1 MKFSA
6 DKILREWS
14 WRVGNGM
21 PDVSND
27 SHMTTLMEVLY
38 EQNFSYKFIKEL
50 VANLSETGRDQQQP
64 EHLTEKT
71 FQEFCVEV
79 GKIISNEGILAE
91 SSVWEKP
98 VGTQQLAG
106 SQTFNVWKGAPEG
119 PYTVVAKTSD
129 AIDVDLSPGESNP
142 KIAYISAGSKTYK
155 ISGETTKMSKLFK
168 NASKKASPYK
178 IKWEENTLESAACTG
193 LYFDPTSHYK
203 KIMTPNAQQSDVE
216 GAIDAFKTALGKSG
230 EYAGKSALG
239 SIEGIPD
246 VIRAL
251 ELANGVHVFAT
262 KHGCKAS
269 NGYEFIHK
277 SVGKYYNAGYEN
289 KNLDTSGFKDNTADT
304 IIVKGGVQALITAMK
319 SEKIEFN
326 SSGKCKT
333 ESGIEFYQ
341 VSNKLKKG
349 GAQLGRIQKS
359 FADMY
364 GLKEPMDT
372 WKVYLQKEIT
382 EHGEKG
388 FLLNE
393 GLADYFK
400 QGLKYIKDTF
410 STLLDK
416 AKNKIAQFSSSV
428 LSSLTFT
435 MNKPSSSLESFMKKE
450 FNKAPVELK
459 EAKSKARYSYAA
471 YAEMVARAALNNN
484 KSYSNNL
491 LNKAQQQWSILEKL
505 IKVPNDGIYSTKISA
520 GPTDYTPKDIKD
532 GANYIIKLMINFTA
546 YEHLTKML
554 ASSKGEIK
562 NVTTV
567 LEEFV
572 ELEKEM
578 YFGKT
583 DLPMFKVY
591 GADIKGTAWEYL
603 KSGKEFREDKLKA
616 MNMTDAVKDGKF
628 VPGVIVE
635 SSVQSGKG
643 HTSVKMW
650 ILHSITEKG
659 TKYTQVDLRSGR
671 NDTFSFS
678 VSGTNIVEGSK
689 VLGKI

>member
-1 MKFSA
+1 MKFNA

-27 SHMTTLMEVLY
+27 SHRTTLMEVLF
-38 EQNFSYKFIKEL
+38 EQNFSHKFIKEL
-50 VANLSETGRDQQQP
+50 VANLSEDSRDQQQP
-64 EHLTEKT
+64 EQLTEKT

-79 GKIISNEGILAE
+79 GRIISSESILAE
-91 SSVWEKP
+91 SSVWDKP
-98 VGTQQLAG
+98 VGTEQLAG
-106 SQTFNVWKGAPEG
+106 AQTFNVWRDAPKG
-119 PYTVVAKTSD
+119 PYTVVAKTAD
-129 AIDVDLSPGESNP
+129 AIDVDLSPGETNP
-142 KIAYISAGSKTYK
+142 KIAYISAGGKTYK
-155 ISGETTKMSKLFK
+155 ISGAKTKMSKLFK
-168 NASKKASPYK
+168 NATKKSSPFK
-178 IKWEENTLESAACTG
+178 ISWGEKELESAACTG
-193 LYFDPTSHYK
+193 LYFDPTSYYT

-216 GAIDAFKTALGKSG
+216 GAISAFKSALGKSG
-230 EYAGKSALG
+230 EYAGASGLSA
-239 SIEGIPD
+239 IEGIPD

-251 ELANGVHVFAT
+251 ELANGVHAFALA
-262 KHGCKAS
+262 HGCKGW
-269 NGYEFIHK
+269 NFIH
-277 SVGKYYNAGYEN
+277 SSIGSYYKAGYDN

-304 IIVKGGVQALITAMK
+304 VIVKGSAQALITAMK
-319 SEKIEFN
+319 SEKIEFD

-333 ESGIEFYQ
+333 ESGIEFFQ
-341 VSNKLKKG
+341 ISNKLKKG
-349 GAQLGRIQKS
+349 GAQLGRIQVA

-372 WKVYLQKEIT
+372 WRVYLQKEIT

-400 QGLKYIKDTF
+400 QGLKYVKDKFT
-410 STLLDK
+410 SLLDK
-416 AKNKIAQFSSSV
+416 AKNKIAKFSSSV
-428 LSSLTFT
+428 LKSLTFS
-435 MNKPSSSLESFMKKE
+435 MNKPSPSLESFMKKE
-450 FNKAPVELK
+450 FDKAPVGLK
-459 EAKSKARYSYAA
+459 EAKKPRYSYGA

-505 IKVPNDGIYSTKISA
+505 LKVPNDGIYPTRISA
-520 GPTDYTPKDIKD
+520 GPADYTPKDVKD

-591 GADIKGTAWEYL
+591 GADISGTAWEYL

-616 MNMTDAVKDGKF
+616 MNMTDAVKDGQS

-643 HTSVKMW
+643 YTAVKMW

-659 TKYTQVDLRSGR
+659 TKYTQVDLRSGSR
-671 NDTFSFS
+671 DTFSFS
-678 VSGTNIVEGSK
+678 VSGGSVMEGSK